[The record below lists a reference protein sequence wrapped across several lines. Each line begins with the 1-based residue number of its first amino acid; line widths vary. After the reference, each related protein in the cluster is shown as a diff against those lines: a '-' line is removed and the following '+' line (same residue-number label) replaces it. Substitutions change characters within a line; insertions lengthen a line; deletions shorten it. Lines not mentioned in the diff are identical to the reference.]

1 MKRNKGRQNVGGVS
15 LNLEHWSRNV
25 SLGGSFGTEPWVKE
39 ATQVP
44 GGRSFSAEKIST
56 AKNLSN

>member
-1 MKRNKGRQNVGGVS
+1 MGGVS

-25 SLGGSFGTEPWVKE
+25 SLGGSFGTDPWVKE